1 MCSAS
6 GLFAVMISTAAPS
19 CTVAVRST
27 SSPSI
32 FPASA
37 AFARPAPMEAATSAT
52 VAPASSVFFDPSG
65 KTISMIRSFLGAG
78 QVQNACAACVLRL
91 PYSTPRQRPS
101 SYRNRVV
108 LERITPR
115 AHRSTTQQRAEA
127 LGTIRH
133 AGPTLSARGFKWR
146 RRCMAS
152 VLRKRALS
160 HPEWDMGTV
169 PLSH

>member
-6 GLFAVMISTAAPS
+6 GLFAVIDSTAAPS

-78 QVQNACAACVLRL
+78 RCK
-91 PYSTPRQRPS
+91 TPAQHVYC
-101 SYRNRVV
+101 SYRIVHHGNGLHPTVTG
-108 LERITPR
+108 LFWNELPR
-115 AHRSTTQQRAEA
+115 ARIEAPRSSGRKR
-127 LGTIRH
+127 LGRF
-133 AGPTLSARGFKWR
+133 AMRLTLSARGFKWR

-152 VLRKRALS
+152 VLCKRALS
-160 HPEWDMGTV
+160 YPEWDKGTV